1 MVPDIITIGKPLGN
15 GHPMAALFTTKEIA
29 DSLGD
34 QQFSSSV
41 SAVCDEI
48 TIQKLIVNILFD
60 LGKNLVLQPINR
72 SVFYSSI

>member
-41 SAVCDEI
+41 SAVCAEI
-48 TIQKLIVNILFD
+48 TIQKLVANKLFN
-60 LGKNLVLQPINR
+60 LGKILVLQPLNR
-72 SVFYSSI
+72 SVFYLSL